1 MRSLSAQ
8 NRTFFKKKGRQG
20 GLRRAR
26 RLSAVQ
32 RSTIASKAARMRW
45 RRNATKKQWPK
56 SFRLQAPLF
65 SDPVYLE
72 EVLNDGTIDLWR
84 EVYLEIAD
92 KPFGEV
98 ALVLEKVLSV
108 TKIYGITPLWQGLLK
123 RLRGAMS

>member
-1 MRSLSAQ
+1 
-8 NRTFFKKKGRQG
+8 
-20 GLRRAR
+20 
-26 RLSAVQ
+26 
-32 RSTIASKAARMRW
+32 MRW